1 VSKSKVTNTLASE
14 TSLSKNGI
22 NDFKF
27 KGLLTLVDNVNL
39 KIIEELMRNPSTSSS
54 SLATKLQIPLS
65 SLQRRRAK
73 LEKSLLIK
81 AYRINLKASGGKM
94 GDIVINVDKGKSK
107 EVAATILK
115 RYKSNVMNV
124 STRINSEHN
133 VAAQI
138 IYNDTAELH
147 NLLENIKSIPY
158 VTSLQWSE
166 IVEMIGDNSPL
177 VITAFFNRSKQRWSQ
192 NA

>member
-1 VSKSKVTNTLASE
+1 MKNRETLEASE
-14 TSLSKNGI
+14 TSLSKNDVNG
-22 NDFKF
+22 FKS
-27 KGLLTLVDNVNL
+27 KGLLTLVDDVNL
-39 KIIEELMRNPSTSSS
+39 KIIEELVKYPSIRSS
-54 SLATKLQIPLS
+54 SLAAKLQISLS
-65 SLQRRRAK
+65 SLQRRRDR
-73 LEKSLLIK
+73 LEKSVLIK
-81 AYRINLKASGGKM
+81 TYHIDLKASGGKM
-94 GDIVINVDKGKSK
+94 GDIVINVDKGRSR
-107 EVAATILK
+107 EVATNILK
-115 RYKSNVMNV
+115 KYKSNVMNV

-177 VITAFFNRSKQRWSQ
+177 VITAFFNKSRQRLTQ
-192 NA
+192 LD